1 MSKQN
6 NARLSATINDAVH
19 KQDLASFREVVS
31 HSDHQVKRWKALLDQ
46 AGDAILT
53 IEPET
58 GLFLDYSRRALEMF
72 GVDESRFGSLAIDD
86 LVPAA
91 DHPWVWRALRS
102 AMMTDQNVTIEE
114 VPIRTQNGRPLYCDV
129 TTTTIQLDDSVVI
142 QGIFRDVTERVKML
156 HASRRHQEE
165 LEAKNVALEDAQRI
179 TSDFLA
185 TISHE
190 LKTPLHAIIGFNSL
204 MEDQMYGPINNRQRK
219 TISKIDAN
227 ASHLQNLL
235 ERLLQ
240 ASRLEAGVVGVVKE
254 DFDAVRGVTRILEPY
269 RSSFEENGL
278 SLTFE
283 SDHSELWT
291 RSDES
296 MFREIVRQLVSNAL
310 EFTETGSVTVGL
322 RSEGGNAV
330 LQVADTGPGIPAEDR
345 RTIFEL
351 FRRGSSSPAER
362 HPGAGLGLSLVSR
375 LCDLLGADV
384 AVTSTVGKGTE
395 FTIVFPGVVLRA
407 VEKDETDEP
416 KAVSTMEPS
425 TSEPE
430 RPKGP
435 LDVLVVDANPYTV
448 EVVATTLEKEAGCRV
463 RRAYC
468 GMEAMLKL
476 TEKRPDIILIDV
488 SPTEVNGERILQ
500 YGYEYWGEN
509 GFRTVAL
516 LAEDLPPEQ
525 QQALRDQNELVLMKK
540 GITPQAILETLSPL
554 LDRVPAV

>member
-1 MSKQN
+1 MSKQK
-6 NARLSATINDAVH
+6 NARLSTTINDAVH

-86 LVPAA
+86 LVPAT

-114 VPIRTQNGRPLYCDV
+114 VPVRTQDGRPLYCDV

-165 LEAKNVALEDAQRI
+165 LEAKNIALEDAQSI
-179 TSDFLA
+179 TADFLA

-190 LKTPLHAIIGFNSL
+190 LKTPLHTIIGFNSL
-204 MEDQMYGPINNRQRK
+204 MEDEMYGPINDRQRRVIRK
-219 TISKIDAN
+219 VDAN

-269 RSSFEENGL
+269 RSTFEEKGL
-278 SLTFE
+278 TLTFD
-283 SDHSELWT
+283 SDHSELWV

-322 RSEGGNAV
+322 RSEGANAV
-330 LQVADTGPGIPAEDR
+330 LRVADTGPGIPEKDR

-351 FRRGSSSPAER
+351 FRRSSSSPAER

-375 LCDLLGADV
+375 LCDLLGEEVTV
-384 AVTSTVGKGTE
+384 ASTVGKGTE
-395 FTIVFPGVVLRA
+395 FTIVSPRVVLRA
-407 VEKDETDEP
+407 VGKEEADASE
-416 KAVSTMEPS
+416 AVAPIEASAEL
-425 TSEPE
+425 PE
-430 RPKGP
+430 QAKGP
-435 LDVLVVDANPYTV
+435 LDVLVVDASPYTV
-448 EVVATTLEKEAGCRV
+448 EVLATTLEKEAGCRV

-488 SPTEVNGERILQ
+488 SPAGVNGERILQ
-500 YGYEYWGEN
+500 YGYEYWGED

-525 QQALRDQNELVLMKK
+525 QQALQEQNELTLLKQEL
-540 GITPQAILETLSPL
+540 TPQTILETLSPI
-554 LDRVPAV
+554 LDKVPVL